1 MLNSMF
7 DMKDIGLDY
16 VILETKIVE
25 ASYGLILSQTYYV
38 DKHLEKFS
46 ENESSIARTSLDMN
60 LH

>member
-1 MLNSMF
+1 
-7 DMKDIGLDY
+7 MKDIGLDY
-16 VILETKIVE
+16 VILETKIVK

-46 ENESSIARTSLDMN
+46 ENESSIAKTSLDMN